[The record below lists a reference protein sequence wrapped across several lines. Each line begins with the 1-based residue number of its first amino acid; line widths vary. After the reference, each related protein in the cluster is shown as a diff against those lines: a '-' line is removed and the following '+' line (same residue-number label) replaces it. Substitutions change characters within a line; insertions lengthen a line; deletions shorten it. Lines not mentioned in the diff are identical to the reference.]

1 MKKKRV
7 DKENCTQRR
16 RGAVFY
22 FSKSKNSKNRVFRAA
37 KVAFSSFGDFASQK
51 KLPEKGS
58 FLLRFSRE
66 IIIKLFSRIIQ
77 MYAIIFGNVFIM
89 MKNVIER

>member
-1 MKKKRV
+1 M

-37 KVAFSSFGDFASQK
+37 KVTRLALSEILRLKKNFPKKEVVRCDF
-51 KLPEKGS
+51 LV
-58 FLLRFSRE
+58 E

-77 MYAIIFGNVFIM
+77 MCAIIFGNVFIM
-89 MKNVIER
+89 MKNAIER